1 MADVFLKIGQSESLS
16 SEGVVTAGSGA
27 KYNLTEQGTD
37 MLREVDELLKDAVST
52 TACQDCSGWA
62 AFSHRWA
69 LCCRWLRCR
78 GRRCRR
84 RGS

>member
-1 MADVFLKIGQSESLS
+1 MADVFLKIGGSESLS

-27 KYNLTEQGTD
+27 KYNLTEQGAN
-37 MLREVDELLKDAVST
+37 MLREVDELLKDAVSMA
-52 TACQDCSGWA
+52 ACQDCSGWA
-62 AFSHRWA
+62 AFSYPLV